1 MERILADDNGLL
13 VSRDLIDPDSGL
25 DILLVHCIL
34 ISLLVKLVYNSFKQL
49 RPVHVN
55 DILFEDSES
64 FDIQRFFVIF

>member
-1 MERILADDNGLL
+1 
-13 VSRDLIDPDSGL
+13 
-25 DILLVHCIL
+25 
-34 ISLLVKLVYNSFKQL
+34 LVYNSFKQL